1 MARVA
6 FTGIGVMG
14 LPMARRLAGGG
25 HEVVAFDVSEEARE
39 RAADAG
45 LGVAPSAR
53 EAARGA
59 DVAIT
64 MLPTGAHVREA
75 LFGPEGVLA
84 ALEPGRLVVDMST
97 IQPLGTDV
105 IARDL
110 AARGYRFLDASVGR
124 TSAHAE
130 RGELLIMVGGEAA
143 DLEEARPLLAL
154 MGDPVIHCGPV
165 GHGARAKIVNNYM
178 SIVCNVATAESLV
191 LAERSGLDR
200 EVAIAVMRGT
210 TAGQG
215 HLNTTYPAKVLA
227 GDTTPGFM
235 IDLAHKDLWLAL
247 ELAARLRAPPTLG
260 AAAKGAYDVARAK
273 GRGRE
278 DWTAM
283 LEVLRALD

>member
-1 MARVA
+1 
-6 FTGIGVMG
+6 
-14 LPMARRLAGGG
+14 
-25 HEVVAFDVSEEARE
+25 
-39 RAADAG
+39 
-45 LGVAPSAR
+45 
-53 EAARGA
+53 
-59 DVAIT
+59 
-64 MLPTGAHVREA
+64 
-75 LFGPEGVLA
+75 
-84 ALEPGRLVVDMST
+84 
-97 IQPLGTDV
+97 
-105 IARDL
+105 
-110 AARGYRFLDASVGR
+110 
-124 TSAHAE
+124 
-130 RGELLIMVGGEAA
+130 
-143 DLEEARPLLAL
+143 
-154 MGDPVIHCGPV
+154 
-165 GHGARAKIVNNYM
+165 M
-178 SIVCNVATAESLV
+178 SIVCNVATAGSLV